1 MCSQALA
8 IEIVESVGILVCP
21 AAVGAGHSALG
32 EDRAVQIQ
40 VACHV
45 AR

>member
-32 EDRAVQIQ
+32 EVQIQ